1 MAFVFAIPEAV
12 LRGLYLN
19 FRFLFK
25 EGNPL
30 FSESQTHLLERRYL
44 FAFTTILQMK
54 LFATADLINYL
65 FVLYFRPKSMLSL

>member
-30 FSESQTHLLERRYL
+30 FLKVKHICWKRVIYLLLPQYC
-44 FAFTTILQMK
+44 K
-54 LFATADLINYL
+54 
-65 FVLYFRPKSMLSL
+65 

>member
-30 FSESQTHLLERRYL
+30 FSESQTQNFYTS
-44 FAFTTILQMK
+44 AK
-54 LFATADLINYL
+54 LALGDMMSTNVTY
-65 FVLYFRPKSMLSL
+65 

>member
-25 EGNPL
+25 EGNPPS
-30 FSESQTHLLERRYL
+30 SESQTNQFGKLQISNFQEL
-44 FAFTTILQMK
+44 TIL
-54 LFATADLINYL
+54 TH
-65 FVLYFRPKSMLSL
+65 

>member
-30 FSESQTHLLERRYL
+30 FSESQTHLLERSYL
-44 FAFTTILQMK
+44 FALPQNCK
-54 LFATADLINYL
+54 Y
-65 FVLYFRPKSMLSL
+65 